1 MACSLRWSPP
11 CQHYSLAGQEHGR
24 TIPLPDLASLHFLG
38 SFHQSDVARLPTLVD
53 CTFSRAVKPEND
65 EIRLTRHGR
74 EPVALYAFRCFRT
87 KVKVGASIGVLR
99 RLIARTQRR
108 ERLAIGETRGVF
120 RIVKRLDQKM
130 RAGIL
135 GGR

>member
-53 CTFSRAVKPEND
+53 CTFGRAVKPEND
-65 EIRLTRHGR
+65 EIRLTRYGR
-74 EPVALYAFRCFRT
+74 EPIALFAFRCFRT
-87 KVKVGASIGVLR
+87 KVKVGAAIGILR
-99 RLIARTQRR
+99 RLFARAQRW
-108 ERLAIGETRGVF
+108 ERLAVRETRGVLC
-120 RIVKRLDQKM
+120 IVECH
-130 RAGIL
+130 
-135 GGR
+135 